1 MLAAKG
7 FISRDE
13 YANFRQLHSI
23 LQGHPDAKKVPGV
36 DASTG
41 SLGQGVS
48 IAVGMALGAK
58 HLGKDT
64 KVFALVGDGESQEG
78 QIWEAYMAAAHY
90 KLDNLTV
97 IIDNNGLQIDGSNDQ
112 VMSLGDL
119 GAKLRAFGRQRSRRG
134 GGRALEADDARQAQ
148 GDPRPHGQGQGR
160 FVHGKSSRLARQGAQ
175 RRAARSGF
183 EGIGGLTNMADK
195 IATRQAY
202 GEALIELVEKNDKVV
217 VLDADLANA
226 TQTCK
231 VAKAHPEKF
240 YNFGIAE
247 ANMVDA
253 AAGMS
258 TMGLVPFCST
268 FAMFAAGRA
277 YEQIRNSVAYPH
289 FNVKI
294 CATHAGVSVGE
305 DGGSHQCIEDLALMR
320 VIPGMTVLCPA
331 DANEAKAATM
341 AIADFDGPVY
351 MRLARLAT
359 PVFEGDMVKPFVLGK
374 ANVLREG
381 KDVAI
386 FATGLM
392 VNESLMAA
400 EALAK
405 DGIDA
410 AVINVHTIKPI
421 DAECVTAWAEKCGK
435 VITVEEHSVIGGLG
449 DAVADVLMGKV
460 NCKFHKIGVNDR
472 FGQSGKAADVLR
484 EYGLTADQ
492 IAATIKANI

>member
-1 MLAAKG
+1 
-7 FISRDE
+7 
-13 YANFRQLHSI
+13 
-23 LQGHPDAKKVPGV
+23 
-36 DASTG
+36 
-41 SLGQGVS
+41 
-48 IAVGMALGAK
+48 
-58 HLGKDT
+58 
-64 KVFALVGDGESQEG
+64 
-78 QIWEAYMAAAHY
+78 
-90 KLDNLTV
+90 
-97 IIDNNGLQIDGSNDQ
+97 
-112 VMSLGDL
+112 
-119 GAKLRAFGRQRSRRG
+119 
-134 GGRALEADDARQAQ
+134 
-148 GDPRPHGQGQGR
+148 
-160 FVHGKSSRLARQGAQ
+160 
-175 RRAARSGF
+175 
-183 EGIGGLTNMADK
+183 MADK

-240 YNFGIAE
+240 YNCGIAE
-247 ANMVDA
+247 ANMVDI

-258 TMGLVPFCST
+258 TMGLIPYCSS

-289 FNVKI
+289 FNVKV

-320 VIPGMTVLCPA
+320 AIPGMTVICPA

-341 AIADFDGPVY
+341 AIAEMNGPVY

-359 PVFEGDMVKPFVLGK
+359 PVFEGDMVKPFEIGK

-400 EALAK
+400 EALASE
-405 DGIDA
+405 GIDA
-410 AVINVHTIKPI
+410 AVINIHTIKPI
-421 DAECVTAWAEKCGK
+421 DADAVIKAASETGALVTAEN
-435 VITVEEHSVIGGLG
+435 HNVIGGLG
-449 DAVADVLMGKV
+449 SAVAEVLAEQRPTPLERVGVKDHFGQVGKAPYLMGV
-460 NCKFHKIGVNDR
+460 
-472 FGQSGKAADVLR
+472 FGITAADIAKAAR
-484 EYGLTADQ
+484 KA
-492 IAATIKANI
+492 IARK

>member
-1 MLAAKG
+1 
-7 FISRDE
+7 
-13 YANFRQLHSI
+13 
-23 LQGHPDAKKVPGV
+23 
-36 DASTG
+36 
-41 SLGQGVS
+41 
-48 IAVGMALGAK
+48 MAQ
-58 HLGKDT
+58 T
-64 KVFALVGDGESQEG
+64 
-78 QIWEAYMAAAHY
+78 
-90 KLDNLTV
+90 
-97 IIDNNGLQIDGSNDQ
+97 
-112 VMSLGDL
+112 
-119 GAKLRAFGRQRSRRG
+119 
-134 GGRALEADDARQAQ
+134 
-148 GDPRPHGQGQGR
+148 
-160 FVHGKSSRLARQGAQ
+160 
-175 RRAARSGF
+175 
-183 EGIGGLTNMADK
+183 
-195 IATRQAY
+195 IATREGY
-202 GEALIELVEKNDKVV
+202 GETLVELVKEGYDIMAVE
-217 VLDADLANA
+217 ADLSGSTTTKKLQDLDPDRFVN
-226 TQTCK
+226 
-231 VAKAHPEKF
+231 V
-240 YNFGIAE
+240 GIAE
-247 ANMVDA
+247 QNMVGV

-320 VIPGMTVLCPA
+320 VIPGMTVICPA

-359 PVFEGDMVKPFVLGK
+359 PVFEGNMVKPFVLGK

-460 NCKFHKIGVNDR
+460 NCKFHKIGVNDQ

-492 IAATIKANI
+492 IAATIKANT